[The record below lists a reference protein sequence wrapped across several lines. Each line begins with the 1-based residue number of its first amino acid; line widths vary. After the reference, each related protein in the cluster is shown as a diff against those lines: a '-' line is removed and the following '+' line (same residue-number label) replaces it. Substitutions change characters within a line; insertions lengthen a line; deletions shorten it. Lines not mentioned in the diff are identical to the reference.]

1 MHVSQGQYAQAAPLF
16 RRIIAIREAQLGS
29 DHPDVAKAL
38 EEYAALLRKSGQAA
52 EATSFEMRAKAI
64 RAKSRS

>member
-1 MHVSQGQYAQAAPLF
+1 LF